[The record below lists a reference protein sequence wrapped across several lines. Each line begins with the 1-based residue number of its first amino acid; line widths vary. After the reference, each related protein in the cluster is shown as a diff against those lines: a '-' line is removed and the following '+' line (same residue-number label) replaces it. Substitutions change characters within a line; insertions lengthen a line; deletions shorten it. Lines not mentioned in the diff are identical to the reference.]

1 MDVDNVVLTA
11 LLSGIPSCRKSSINV
26 SCCYSF
32 NKNLT
37 THLRGALMIEWM
49 HTSKCDSL
57 KAMNEWMARRNWEAE
72 DRGQK
77 DRREEGG
84 RLSVYGNALS
94 ELWVPARWSVPR
106 AAPARSH
113 YRGSSVGSA
122 LMGSFMDSH
131 KVELMAKDTIVCRAL
146 GSRGPRHFLAFPWVT
161 VLCTD
166 VI

>member
-1 MDVDNVVLTA
+1 MV
-11 LLSGIPSCRKSSINV
+11 GRSCRKRSINV

-37 THLRGALMIEWM
+37 THLRDALMIEWI

-57 KAMNEWMARRNWEAE
+57 KAMNEWHGDTERLRTGARGTGGKEAKAL
-72 DRGQK
+72 R
-77 DRREEGG
+77 
-84 RLSVYGNALS
+84 VYRNALS

-106 AAPARSH
+106 AAPARTH
-113 YRGSSVGSA
+113 YCGSSVGSA
-122 LMGSFMDSH
+122 LIGSFTVSH
-131 KVELMAKDTIVCRAL
+131 KVELMAKDTIVCGAL
-146 GSRGPRHFLAFPWVT
+146 GSRGPRHFLAFPRVT